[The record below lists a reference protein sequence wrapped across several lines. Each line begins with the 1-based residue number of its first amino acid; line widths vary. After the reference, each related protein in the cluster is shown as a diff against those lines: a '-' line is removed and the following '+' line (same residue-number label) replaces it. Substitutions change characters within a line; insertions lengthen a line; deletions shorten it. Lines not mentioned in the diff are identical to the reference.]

1 KDGSMEC
8 RESRDYDNKYEHCD
22 IREQTLPAGGL
33 ITVDGRQNGGISIK
47 AWDRAE
53 ILARAKVQ
61 TRAPSQAEADQLAQ
75 QVRIETAVLN
85 IHAVGP
91 DRRDQYEWSVRY
103 EVFVPRHSDDAGQLF
118 GASGNSDCEWQRKFT
133 VSAECAA
140 D

>member
-1 KDGSMEC
+1 MKIFRYASVACAVLIFSICAAAQKKDGSMQC
-8 RESRDYDNKYEHCD
+8 RESRDYGNSYEHCD

-91 DRRDQYEWSVRY
+91 DHRDQYEW
-103 EVFVPRHSDDAGQLF
+103 
-118 GASGNSDCEWQRKFT
+118 
-133 VSAECAA
+133 
-140 D
+140 